1 MVKKIEDRLNNQNS
15 ALIKCKDYEV
25 VKGDKESS
33 LWIVEVDDSVKIAV
47 DAEDYLKLLSTIE
60 KLVKL
65 NFEYELEK
73 HVIESGA
80 KDVDDIKAIV
90 KEELKKD
97 KTKSISDILNR
108 LKTENR
114 TLFYNLDELGDIL
127 ENY

>member
-1 MVKKIEDRLNNQNS
+1 LVKKIEDRLNNQNS

>member
-1 MVKKIEDRLNNQNS
+1 MVKKIEDRLNNKNS